1 MKINDRILVFNIPY
15 VYIYMSDKE
24 IDEKL
29 RAIYYGPNVNT
40 SSAKRLYQ
48 AARGKG
54 LKVTMPQV
62 NAFITKQAAFQKTKT
77 FTATKKLFSSII
89 APRPGA
95 GLQADLMELRGKYK
109 IKGQGKKKYYLLN
122 VVDIHSRKA
131 WSELLT
137 RKLSDMVTPAMEG
150 IIKKITADQ
159 KDYRGLKDA
168 KKDVQIVRNLNTDE
182 GSEFISEE
190 FQEMLSNL
198 KINQYTSDPKDYAK
212 NALVER
218 FNRTIRGIM
227 MADKAQRDNK
237 PFTEADI
244 ERYVRNYNQDIHST
258 IKAKPEDV
266 YQLKDKNKQKYT
278 FIQFK
283 LGKGDKVRTLDKK
296 ALFDKG
302 TYEYSDKVY
311 TIKAKD
317 KNRYELDGVKKKY
330 LGYELMLVSGVQNS
344 PDYDFIEANAN
355 RISEIRDEEQDRTE
369 RRITKDLGEPMERA
383 PLTRTR
389 LREVD
394 DAPSEGEY
402 EVEKI
407 LKRRKKNGRYEY
419 RLKWKGSDEVSWEP
433 RSSFPNPQVYM
444 DYDKLVN

>member
-1 MKINDRILVFNIPY
+1 
-15 VYIYMSDKE
+15 
-24 IDEKL
+24 
-29 RAIYYGPNVNT
+29 
-40 SSAKRLYQ
+40 
-48 AARGKG
+48 
-54 LKVTMPQV
+54 
-62 NAFITKQAAFQKTKT
+62 
-77 FTATKKLFSSII
+77 
-89 APRPGA
+89 
-95 GLQADLMELRGKYK
+95 
-109 IKGQGKKKYYLLN
+109 
-122 VVDIHSRKA
+122 
-131 WSELLT
+131 
-137 RKLSDMVTPAMEG
+137 MEG

-159 KDYRGLKDA
+159 KEYRDGKGA
-168 KKDVQIVRNLNTDE
+168 KKDVQIVRNLNTDA
-182 GSEFISEE
+182 GGEFISEK
-190 FQEMLSNL
+190 FQEMLNNL
-198 KINQYTSDPKDYAK
+198 KINHYTSDPKDYAK

-283 LGKGDKVRTLDKK
+283 LDKGDKVRTLDKK

-330 LGYELMLVSGVQNS
+330 LGYELMLVPDVQNS

-355 RISEIRDEEQDRTE
+355 RIAEIRDEEQDRTE
-369 RRITKDLGEPMERA
+369 RRINKELGSAEERA
-383 PLTRTR
+383 GATLQSK
-389 LREVD
+389 LRE
-394 DAPSEGEY
+394 
-402 EVEKI
+402 
-407 LKRRKKNGRYEY
+407 RKKTSS
-419 RLKWKGSDEVSWEP
+419 RLAAK
-433 RSSFPNPQVYM
+433 
-444 DYDKLVN
+444 

>member
-1 MKINDRILVFNIPY
+1 
-15 VYIYMSDKE
+15 MSDKE

-29 RAIYYGPNVNT
+29 RAIYYDPNVNT
-40 SSAKRLYQ
+40 SSAKRLY
-48 AARGKG
+48 
-54 LKVTMPQV
+54 L
-62 NAFITKQAAFQKTKT
+62 
-77 FTATKKLFSSII
+77 
-89 APRPGA
+89 
-95 GLQADLMELRGKYK
+95 
-109 IKGQGKKKYYLLN
+109 
-122 VVDIHSRKA
+122 
-131 WSELLT
+131 
-137 RKLSDMVTPAMEG
+137 
-150 IIKKITADQ
+150 
-159 KDYRGLKDA
+159 
-168 KKDVQIVRNLNTDE
+168 VRNLNTDE

-198 KINQYTSDPKDYAK
+198 KLNQYTSAPKDYAK

-266 YQLKDKNKQKYT
+266 YRLKEKNKQKYT

-317 KNRYELDGVKKKY
+317 KNR
-330 LGYELMLVSGVQNS
+330 
-344 PDYDFIEANAN
+344 
-355 RISEIRDEEQDRTE
+355 
-369 RRITKDLGEPMERA
+369 
-383 PLTRTR
+383 
-389 LREVD
+389 
-394 DAPSEGEY
+394 
-402 EVEKI
+402 
-407 LKRRKKNGRYEY
+407 
-419 RLKWKGSDEVSWEP
+419 
-433 RSSFPNPQVYM
+433 
-444 DYDKLVN
+444 

>member
-1 MKINDRILVFNIPY
+1 
-15 VYIYMSDKE
+15 
-24 IDEKL
+24 
-29 RAIYYGPNVNT
+29 
-40 SSAKRLYQ
+40 
-48 AARGKG
+48 
-54 LKVTMPQV
+54 
-62 NAFITKQAAFQKTKT
+62 
-77 FTATKKLFSSII
+77 
-89 APRPGA
+89 
-95 GLQADLMELRGKYK
+95 MELRGKYK

-131 WSELLT
+131 WSKLLT

-159 KDYRGLKDA
+159 KEYRGLKDA
-168 KKDVQIVRNLNTDE
+168 KDVQIVRNLNTDE
-182 GSEFISEE
+182 GSEFINEE

-330 LGYELMLVSGVQNS
+330 LGYELMLVPDVQNS
-344 PDYDFIEANAN
+344 PEYDFIEANAN
-355 RISEIRDEEQDRTE
+355 RIAEIRDEEQDRTE
-369 RRITKDLGEPMERA
+369 RRINKELGSAEERA
-383 PLTRTR
+383 GATLQSK
-389 LREVD
+389 LRE
-394 DAPSEGEY
+394 
-402 EVEKI
+402 
-407 LKRRKKNGRYEY
+407 RKKTSS
-419 RLKWKGSDEVSWEP
+419 RLAAK
-433 RSSFPNPQVYM
+433 
-444 DYDKLVN
+444 